1 MKNINLLLFFCII
14 AIAGTMNAQNRY
26 LEEIFDDVKVTN
38 DIHYATNITIIT
50 DPPGPQNLLMDIYE
64 PEGDEATQ
72 RPVIIMFHSGNFLP
86 YPLNLSTSGTRR
98 DSTVVG
104 IARRLAKMGYV
115 VASASYRL
123 GWNPLAPTQP
133 ERVNLLIN
141 AAYRGVQDANTTVR
155 FLRKTVAEGG
165 NPYGIDEDR
174 ITLWG
179 IGTGGYITLN
189 AAVLDEHEQTL
200 IPKFIGQDNMGNPV
214 PMVIRQISGDPKGIE
229 QGIINIPNHPEYSSD
244 FHLSV
249 NMGGAMGDISWL
261 REGDIPLI
269 SFHVPTDPYAP
280 YKEDIVIVPGADLP
294 VVEVQGSYL
303 VQQKANELGNNDI
316 FVNAN
321 FNDGYTQSANEKNDG
336 YEGLYPFVRPVDMED
351 NSAPW
356 DWWSPDNVHHESG
369 LEDNPDMSFEKA
381 MTFADTILGY
391 FAPRAYVALDLEA
404 LVSSRETILPSS
416 EVRIMPNPAFN
427 SALLSSVTLTPIREV
442 TVADMN
448 GRIISAHKN
457 IDNQYFNIPR
467 DGKPSGI
474 YLVQIRMDEG
484 VVVKKLI
491 FN

>member
-1 MKNINLLLFFCII
+1 MKNINLLFLFCII
-14 AIAGTMNAQNRY
+14 VLTGNLNAQNRY
-26 LEEIFDDVKVTN
+26 LEEIFDKVIVTN
-38 DIHYATNITIIT
+38 DIHYATNVTIISN
-50 DPPGPQNLLMDIYE
+50 PPAPQNLLMDIYE
-64 PEGDEATQ
+64 PAGDDVTQ

-86 YPLNLSTSGTRR
+86 YPINMSTSGTRR
-98 DSTVVG
+98 DSTLVG

-141 AAYRGVQDANTTVR
+141 AAYRGVQDANTAIR
-155 FLRKTVAEGG
+155 FLRKTIEEDG
-165 NPYGIDEDR
+165 NPYSIDEDR

-189 AAVLDEHEQTL
+189 AAVLDEYEQTL

-214 PMVIRQISGDPKGIE
+214 PMVLQQLSGDPKGIE
-229 QGIINIPNHPEYSSD
+229 QGAINIPNHVTYSSD

-261 REGDIPLI
+261 REGDIPMI

-280 YKEDIVIVPGADLP
+280 YEQDVVIVPGANLP

-303 VQQKANELGNNDI
+303 VQQKSNDLGNNNA

-321 FNDGYTQSANEKNDG
+321 FNDVYTQAANEKNDD
-336 YEGLYPFVRPVDMED
+336 YEGLYPFIRPIGMEN

-356 DWWSPDNVHHESG
+356 DWWSSENVHHQDG
-369 LEDNPDMSFEKA
+369 LEDNPDMSFAKA

-404 LVSSRETILPSS
+404 LVSSKETVLPSS
-416 EVRIMPNPAFN
+416 DVRIMPNPAFS
-427 SALLSSVTLTPIREV
+427 SALISSVALTPIREV
-442 TVADMN
+442 LIADMN
-448 GRIISAHKN
+448 GRIISAYKN

-467 DGKPSGI
+467 DGKPSGM
-474 YLVQIRMDEG
+474 YLVQVKMDEG
-484 VVVKKLI
+484 IVVKKLI